1 MKKFKYDMLLRFNT
15 VFLISL
21 LIVSGHVHN
30 IVMCALLVIVTTV
43 VAFDMAAVIIMSF
56 PRIQSSENKLVKHYI
71 KKYSTD

>member
-1 MKKFKYDMLLRFNT
+1 MLLRFNT

-30 IVMCALLVIVTTV
+30 IVMCALLVIATAVIT
-43 VAFDMAAVIIMSF
+43 FDMGAAIIIMSF
-56 PRIQSSENKLVKHYI
+56 PRMQSSENKLVKHYI